1 MSDSS
6 EKRSSYLPLQTY
18 IRVAHIE
25 TEWIPSI
32 VFAWAG
38 AHGFVNTYTIVV
50 LSHALW
56 AHAPLIALLGHGYA
70 VRVTVV
76 AAGVLT
82 FIITLFV
89 RADCTAE
96 RAGTHQ
102 SHYKFKPS
110 NK

>member
-1 MSDSS
+1 M
-6 EKRSSYLPLQTY
+6 QTD

-32 VFAWAG
+32 VVEAG
-38 AHGFVNTYTIVV
+38 ACDFWNTVTIVV

-70 VRVTVV
+70 VRVTEV
-76 AAGVLT
+76 AAGVVT

-96 RAGTHQ
+96 RAETHQ
-102 SHYKFKPS
+102 SHYKFKHS
-110 NK
+110 N